1 MNNPRAGKGLWT
13 ASRNSPLVERNIL
26 AVSELERQALENRTP
41 AEKFS
46 DGVVSQAGR
55 LRSVVAHA
63 LFFGLW
69 VTWNLK
75 ITPLY
80 PKFDPFPSP
89 ALITVVSLEAIF
101 LALFILL
108 SENRS
113 SRRAEERAHL
123 DLQINLLAE
132 HESTKTLEL
141 LQALCAFHGLRQ
153 AQDPEVVE
161 LLQRTEPAMLAREIE
176 RQLPSEVAASPVDTD
191 GV

>member
-1 MNNPRAGKGLWT
+1 MSG
-13 ASRNSPLVERNIL
+13 ASRNSPLAERNIL
-26 AVSELERQALENRTP
+26 EVSELERLALENRTP

-46 DGVVSQAGR
+46 DSVVSQAGR

-63 LFFGLW
+63 LFFGSW
-69 VTWNLK
+69 MAWNLK
-75 ITPLY
+75 VMPFSA
-80 PKFDPFPSP
+80 KFDLFPFP

-101 LALFILL
+101 LALFILI

-132 HESTKTLEL
+132 RESTKILEL

-153 AQDPEVVE
+153 AQDPELVE
-161 LLQRTEPAMLAREIE
+161 LLQRTEPSMLAREIE
-176 RQLPSEVAASPVDTD
+176 RQLPSDELPATGPA
-191 GV
+191 